1 MKNEV
6 EKYEKLRK
14 TNEIEKESIVHK
26 LSHCNLELE
35 KKLKQIDPTYEVCS

>member
-1 MKNEV
+1 MKNEA

-26 LSHCNLELE
+26 LSYCNLELE
-35 KKLKQIDPTYEVCS
+35 KILKIIDPTYEVRS